1 MSWGVDLAS
10 EHERYLTEEVFNAP
24 AIVYNYPKGIK
35 AFYMRLNDDDKTV
48 AAMDVL
54 VPKIG
59 ELIGGSQREERLDV
73 RLAAVAALYICIHAI
88 LYACLHELPWSWIWS
103 EGCMRSCQLVFRP
116 AGMVSD
122 HTSAGPLHKLHGCA
136 DVAAVKDCMSLVQSW
151 QLTGSALRGQRQV

>member
-1 MSWGVDLAS
+1 MGMSAEWTQRTVIWHVLLPNISLVDLTVTQVSWGVDLAS

-24 AIVYNYPKGIK
+24 AIVHNYPKGIK

-73 RLAAVAALYICIHAI
+73 RC
-88 LYACLHELPWSWIWS
+88 C
-103 EGCMRSCQLVFRP
+103 
-116 AGMVSD
+116 
-122 HTSAGPLHKLHGCA
+122 
-136 DVAAVKDCMSLVQSW
+136 
-151 QLTGSALRGQRQV
+151 